1 MHTGDRSE
9 SGSVKSYGSGN
20 MSQTPS
26 PTPSH
31 GSTGDNTALTGS
43 PTAAAVPVD
52 SRYFVIKAGSLKT
65 IEASLSCGAW
75 TFTCNTERKLT
86 RVYKVRCAFIL
97 LIKSLKLK
105 FVLWLV
111 FTLFCD
117 NVIGG
122 QAGGPGVQC
131 PRQWSLPRLCTSNW
145 RQARLQDRHSRPVLW
160 YEWP

>member
-9 SGSVKSYGSGN
+9 SGSVKSFGSGN

-31 GSTGDNTALTGS
+31 GSAGDNTALTGS

-86 RVYKVRCAFIL
+86 RVYKVRCVFIL

-105 FVLWLV
+105 FILWLV

-117 NVIGG
+117 
-122 QAGGPGVQC
+122 
-131 PRQWSLPRLCTSNW
+131 T
-145 RQARLQDRHSRPVLW
+145 
-160 YEWP
+160 

>member
-9 SGSVKSYGSGN
+9 SGSVKSFGSGN

-31 GSTGDNTALTGS
+31 GSAGDNTALTGS

-52 SRYFVIKAGSLKT
+52 SRYYVIKAGSVKA
-65 IEASLSCGAW
+65 IEVSVSCGAW
-75 TFTCNTERKLT
+75 TFTRHTERNLT
-86 RVYKVRCAFIL
+86 RVYKVRSVFIL

-105 FVLWLV
+105 FFLWLV

-117 NVIGG
+117 NVIGV
-122 QAGGPGVQC
+122 QAGDTGVQC
-131 PRQWSLPRLCTSNW
+131 PRQWTLPRICTSYW
-145 RQARLQDRHSRPVLW
+145 RQARLQDRHSRPVL
-160 YEWP
+160 

>member
-9 SGSVKSYGSGN
+9 SGSVKSFGSGN

-31 GSTGDNTALTGS
+31 GSAGDNAAMTGS

-86 RVYKVRCAFIL
+86 RVYQVRCVFIL
-97 LIKSLKLK
+97 LIKSLKLR
-105 FVLWLV
+105 FFLWLV

-117 NVIGG
+117 
-122 QAGGPGVQC
+122 
-131 PRQWSLPRLCTSNW
+131 T
-145 RQARLQDRHSRPVLW
+145 
-160 YEWP
+160 